1 MNNDW
6 REYICDPSYL
16 AHHGIKGQKWGVRK
30 YQNMD
35 GTLTSEGK
43 QRYGSK
49 ADRVEKFSRKAA
61 SWEGRAI
68 NAKTGIGRQ
77 FSTGMATWRRQKAD
91 KVGAKATG
99 DYKMLALNKNA
110 ARNARAT
117 AETHANIAQ
126 GLKNRADASKAG
138 SAKQKLLMEK
148 AIQNLATAENAE
160 GMGTKYSA
168 ISKSKGLIMKTSTF
182 ITKTLNETTRTKA
195 GRESNIKDKIAESI
209 GDEII
214 SRAVK
219 SKTSQ
224 LKQKTNNKAAQVGL
238 DVASNIAGRGVVSGG
253 RDIYYRSKNSQ
264 QSRWNNMAKNK

>member
-6 REYICDPSYL
+6 REYNGDPSYL

-35 GTLTSEGK
+35 GTLTAEGK
-43 QRYGSK
+43 QRYGSS
-49 ADRVEKFSRKAA
+49 ADKVEKYSRKAA

-68 NAKTGIGRQ
+68 NAKTGIGRNV
-77 FSTGMATWRRQKAD
+77 SINMATWRRQKAD
-91 KVGAKATG
+91 KIGAKATG

-110 ARNARAT
+110 ARNSRSF
-117 AETHANIAQ
+117 AETQANVAQ

-138 SAKQKLLMEK
+138 SVKQKVLMEE
-148 AIQNLATAENAE
+148 AIKRLSYAENAE
-160 GMGTKYSA
+160 GMGAKMQAVSNAPFMLKAGTY
-168 ISKSKGLIMKTSTF
+168 ISK
-182 ITKTLNETTRTKA
+182 TLKETTRTKA

-224 LKQKTNNKAAQVGL
+224 LKQKTNNKAAQIGL
-238 DVASNIAGRGVVSGG
+238 DVASNVAGRGVVSGG

-264 QSRWNNMAKNK
+264 QSRWDKMAKKK